1 MTYFDSLEYDCW
13 DLVEKYCEHLGI
25 QMIKEDGE
33 AVVSFDIVKDIQERI
48 LDAVQDAGVE
58 LNFERQ
64 QSEDSGMIMGGM

>member
-1 MTYFDSLEYDCW
+1 
-13 DLVEKYCEHLGI
+13 
-25 QMIKEDGE
+25 MIKEDGE

-48 LDAVQDAGVE
+48 LDALEDAGVE